1 MNVNLMIGV
10 LTLFPALSLLG
21 AYPRRRKASGIA
33 VAVCSGF
40 WLFGFAL
47 VVGEEKLLWAA
58 AGIFSVGACFYASYV
73 VGRDNDEYDRLD
85 AALRKRTERHAVV
98 RDHVRSSKHRIQKIE
113 TEQREV
119 LALYSMIKGLADAL
133 SWEDMRPK
141 LELAIRQYLGVEAF
155 SLYVTEEG
163 RMTPIARRRLGS
175 SVGANWGTLERYLQE
190 RNLPV
195 RVPHVMDSPER
206 AVAVPIF
213 EGDQLIGYF
222 YVRSPKGADGPTLL
236 SKAENFVEE
245 ISFAFRRVRLFQEV
259 ERHSQTDGLTGLY
272 RRGALDRKIKEEVIR
287 GRTFKTTFCL
297 MILDIDHFKLLNDKY
312 GHPFGDDVLARVSA
326 ILKENVYET
335 DFVARYGGEEFAIV
349 LPRAQMEGVLR
360 KAERLRQAVEA
371 ERFDMAMQE
380 IRVTISIGIAHFPR
394 DGETVESIIRQADQ
408 ALYYAKENGRNRTVD
423 ISELRG
429 KS

>member
-1 MNVNLMIGV
+1 MRTIDPESDPVDGV
-10 LTLFPALSLLG
+10 IPTA
-21 AYPRRRKASGIA
+21 
-33 VAVCSGF
+33 
-40 WLFGFAL
+40 
-47 VVGEEKLLWAA
+47 LLWAA

-85 AALRKRTERHAVV
+85 SALRKRTERHAAV
-98 RDHVRSSKHRIQKIE
+98 RDQVRSSKQRIQKIE

-119 LALYSMIKGLADAL
+119 LAIYGMIKGLSEAL

-141 LELAIRQYLGVEAF
+141 LELAIRQYLGVESF

-163 RMTPIARRRLGS
+163 KMRPIARRRLGS
-175 SVGANWGTLERYLQE
+175 SVGANWETLERYLQE

-195 RVPHVMDSPER
+195 RVPHIIDSPER

-213 EGDQLIGYF
+213 EGDKLTGYF

-236 SKAENFVEE
+236 SKAEAFVEE

-259 ERHSQTDGLTGLY
+259 ERHSLTDGLTGLY
-272 RRGALDRKIKEEVIR
+272 RRGALDQKIKEEVIR

-297 MILDIDHFKLLNDKY
+297 MILDIDHFKVLNDKY
-312 GHPFGDDVLARVSA
+312 GHPFGDEVLARVSA
-326 ILKENVYET
+326 ILQENVYET
-335 DFVARYGGEEFAIV
+335 DFVARYGGEEFAIL

-371 ERFDMAMQE
+371 SA
-380 IRVTISIGIAHFPR
+380 T
-394 DGETVESIIRQADQ
+394 
-408 ALYYAKENGRNRTVD
+408 
-423 ISELRG
+423 
-429 KS
+429 